1 MKRRL
6 CIVIGVVLV
15 LVSLGGIAWWQDV
28 QAENRQLAKMPELR
42 NILIRAENRGAEWAT
57 DELMIN
63 GVDKNSERE
72 ILYRKWG
79 EPAESGAVADGI
91 TEDGIN
97 ADVWV
102 LSEEFCLVVEYDS
115 EGRSRSMK
123 VMSYK

>member
-72 ILYRKWG
+72 ILCRKWG
-79 EPAESGAVADGI
+79 EPAGSEAVADGI

-102 LSEEFCLVVEYDS
+102 LSEE
-115 EGRSRSMK
+115 
-123 VMSYK
+123 